1 MILIQQD
8 HSSSS
13 ISLPYLRGVLG
24 GGARLGKP
32 PMQNLPQW
40 IFVLQIRPQSEVPPD
55 FAARTRSESGFT
67 LYRLYEFIEDLDLSS
82 RARDLGGV

>member
-1 MILIQQD
+1 
-8 HSSSS
+8 
-13 ISLPYLRGVLG
+13 
-24 GGARLGKP
+24 
-32 PMQNLPQW
+32 MQNLPQW